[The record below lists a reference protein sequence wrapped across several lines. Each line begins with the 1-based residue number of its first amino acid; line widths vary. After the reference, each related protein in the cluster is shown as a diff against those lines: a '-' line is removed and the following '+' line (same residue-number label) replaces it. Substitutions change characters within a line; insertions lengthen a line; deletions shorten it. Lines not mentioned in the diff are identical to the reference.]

1 MAEVQKSTQSGE
13 LSQRFIEF
21 VMMHAQNAALFLGQ
35 IPNPKT
41 GEGEVNLELAK
52 MFIDQLAMIQEKTRG
67 NLTNEESTVL
77 RNALS
82 NLQMAYVEVAREP
95 GRARPQ
101 PAHPSEGAPSPT
113 EPTAPKGEHTI
124 PAGESTAPPEPSAPI
139 SSTEPETESKKKFT
153 KSYGP

>member
-1 MAEVQKSTQSGE
+1 MAEVQTSTQSGE

-67 NLTNEESTVL
+67 NLTSEESTVL

-82 NLQMAYVEVAREP
+82 NLQMVFVEVSQQIAKGGATQKAPEEP
-95 GRARPQ
+95 K
-101 PAHPSEGAPSPT
+101 SE
-113 EPTAPKGEHTI
+113 APK
-124 PAGESTAPPEPSAPI
+124 PAAEPPESAEG
-139 SSTEPETESKKKFT
+139 SDEGGESKKKFT
-153 KSYGP
+153 KSYGS

>member
-1 MAEVQKSTQSGE
+1 MAEVQTGQTLGE

-67 NLTNEESTVL
+67 NLTNEESTAL
-77 RNALS
+77 KNTLS
-82 NLQMAYVEVAREP
+82 NLQMIYVEVSQQISKPGAQQKSSAEEP
-95 GRARPQ
+95 KPEAPQ
-101 PAHPSEGAPSPT
+101 T
-113 EPTAPKGEHTI
+113 K
-124 PAGESTAPPEPSAPI
+124 PEPSAPN
-139 SSTEPETESKKKFT
+139 EPSGEASESKKKFT
-153 KSYGP
+153 KSYGS

>member
-1 MAEVQKSTQSGE
+1 MAEVQTSTQSGE

-52 MFIDQLAMIQEKTRG
+52 MFIDQLSMIQEKTRG
-67 NLTNEESTVL
+67 NLTSEESTVL

-82 NLQMAYVEVAREP
+82 NLQMVFVEVSRQVTQGAAQPKQSPAESTPETPKPAAEP
-95 GRARPQ
+95 SGPI
-101 PAHPSEGAPSPT
+101 ESPT
-113 EPTAPKGEHTI
+113 EG
-124 PAGESTAPPEPSAPI
+124 
-139 SSTEPETESKKKFT
+139 ESKKKFT
-153 KSYGP
+153 KSYGS